1 MYFRAIV
8 LGAAIFCAS
17 DIAAEP
23 LSAIRYV
30 ELDLKVLQATLTD
43 AQGRLTLLELGG
55 DFGDEVQES
64 GSASVA
70 IGQLYRAAG
79 TTPVEALRW
88 HARHQPEVK
97 ALLEKR
103 PELARQYDET
113 KAQLKAVS
121 SQLQALRTQPHYK
134 D

>member
-1 MYFRAIV
+1 MRFGAIV
-8 LGAAIFCAS
+8 LSATIFCA
-17 DIAAEP
+17 AHVVAEP
-23 LSAIRYV
+23 LTAARYV
-30 ELDLKVLQATLTD
+30 ELDLSVLQATLAD
-43 AQGRLTLLELGG
+43 AQARLMLLELDG
-55 DFGDEVQES
+55 DFSAEVQES
-64 GSASVA
+64 QTASGS

-79 TTPVEALRW
+79 TTPVDALRW

-103 PELARQYDET
+103 PELARQYDELQ
-113 KAQLKAVS
+113 AQLETVS